1 VADYTAF
8 SCAIMTVC
16 MIDSIM
22 IDATIV
28 PRGKKKSKKKADQIE
43 AALSVA

>member
-1 VADYTAF
+1 
-8 SCAIMTVC
+8 